1 MNSRPKTISS
11 KSDVYRYLYLFSGFL
26 LVAIG
31 VLGIFLPVLPTTIF
45 LILASA
51 CFMKSSPKAN
61 DWLKNHKLLG
71 AYLRNYQDKTGLT
84 IRAKVIHIAVLW
96 IGILS
101 SALIFTHDPA
111 IRILLLLIALGVTI
125 HLVMVKIAKE

>member
-1 MNSRPKTISS
+1 MSFRMRLSTSRA
-11 KSDVYRYLYLFSGFL
+11 DVYRYLYLFSGFL
-26 LVAIG
+26 LVGIG
-31 VLGIFLPVLPTTIF
+31 VIGIFLPVLPTTIF

-51 CFMKSSPKAN
+51 CFMKSSPRAN
-61 DWLKNHKLLG
+61 AWLKNHKLLG

-84 IRAKVIHIAVLW
+84 IKSKVIHIAVLW

-111 IRILLLLIALGVTI
+111 IRILLLLIAVGVTI
-125 HLVMVKIAKE
+125 HLVMVKTAKE